1 MSTFESPFNY
11 PEEEPEW
18 LAAKRIEKQ
27 REKRAEKLG
36 REIGSW
42 GGKRQGAGRKP
53 WKEKPIGDTIVVKLN
68 NIQRMS
74 LMEMGNGDVAKGIE
88 ELINQYL

>member
-42 GGKRQGAGRKP
+42 GGKDKVLA
-53 WKEKPIGDTIVVKLN
+53 E
-68 NIQRMS
+68 S
-74 LMEMGNGDVAKGIE
+74 LGKK
-88 ELINQYL
+88 NQLEILLSLS